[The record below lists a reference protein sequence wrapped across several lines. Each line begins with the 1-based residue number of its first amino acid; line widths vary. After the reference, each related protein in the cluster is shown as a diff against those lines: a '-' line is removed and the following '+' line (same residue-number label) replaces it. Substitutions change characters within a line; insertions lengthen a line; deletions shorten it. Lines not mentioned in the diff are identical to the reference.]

1 MAADCPTRIKMVIGD
16 QRVLSSFK
24 ALMTT
29 QRRPCPKAL
38 FPSQSLDPP
47 LPQIHTRTPLSDSSG
62 PPVRAHKGP
71 GPPSLQ
77 LTLYLETGLKLT
89 PFEHSRAC
97 TIPSGWNPSVPS
109 TALHGIL
116 IEMGFSPHSNQQND
130 YFY

>member
-1 MAADCPTRIKMVIGD
+1 MVIGD